1 MKPKFA
7 ENLSGKRN
15 KRSGVLVEG
24 TKRQRKLNSVTLIT
38 LHVLSLRPDVDYSR
52 YTIFYVNAYLQDTCS
67 LFNFYDLVYYILYD
81 LCFLTSLPIRLI
93 GESGLQLCCQEF
105 RVDLLVLNQISIMI
119 LSALLT
125 SVGINLG
132 LCFIFFTLYSI
143 LRKQPSN
150 ITVYAPRL
158 VLEGKHQEGGQFN
171 LESLLPSTSWV
182 RKAWEPS
189 EEEFLSTAGL
199 DAFVFMRIFVF
210 SLKVFTFGGIVG
222 ILFLIPINYEGTQLR
237 DNSNFQN
244 MSLDSF
250 SISNVNNGS
259 NRLWIHFCAAYVFTA
274 VVCILLYYEY
284 EYISSKRIACFY
296 SSKLEPRQFTILVRG
311 IPVPRGSSC
320 TDIVQRFFLEYH
332 PSTYLSHSVVR
343 RSSKLQILTTDA
355 ERLYK
360 RLTQLK
366 HKDDA
371 PQRHRRDG
379 CLGLF
384 GHKVDILDHYEK
396 TLGDIADNVRIE
408 QSSMAGKEVPAA
420 FVSFKSRFGAAIALN
435 IQEGVNP
442 TDWTTEQAPEPHD
455 VYWPFF
461 SVTFIRR
468 SISKLVAIVACN
480 ALTILF
486 LIPVA
491 LVQGLTHLDQLETMF
506 PSLRSMLRM
515 AVVTQVITGYLP
527 IQILQVFLSSVPPIM
542 IMLSSLQGYISWSQI
557 QKSACTKVLW
567 FTIWNIFFA
576 NVLSGSALY
585 RLTIFL
591 EPKEFPRVLAEAVP
605 AQASFF
611 IAYVVTFGWT
621 AIASELF
628 QLFPLLFN
636 YINRIFVGVSDDDDF
651 EAPSIPYHSEIP
663 RILFFGLLGVTYFIL
678 APLILPFLLVY
689 FCLGYIIYRNQLLNV
704 YVPKYQTGGEFWPT
718 VHNYTIF
725 SLVLMHIIVIGI
737 FGLKKLPL
745 AAALTLPLPIF
756 TLLFNEYCQKRFFPI
771 FKAYP
776 GECLIKKDREDQN
789 DPNMSEFYDKLANA
803 YNDPALRPIKYS
815 GANGSHRVPLLHSS
829 EV

>member
-1 MKPKFA
+1 MDACYAVP
-7 ENLSGKRN
+7 LS
-15 KRSGVLVEG
+15 SM
-24 TKRQRKLNSVTLIT
+24 
-38 LHVLSLRPDVDYSR
+38 
-52 YTIFYVNAYLQDTCS
+52 
-67 LFNFYDLVYYILYD
+67 
-81 LCFLTSLPIRLI
+81 
-93 GESGLQLCCQEF
+93 
-105 RVDLLVLNQISIMI
+105 VDLQALRQISTMI

-132 LCFIFFTLYSI
+132 LCFIFFTLYYI
-143 LRKQPSN
+143 LSKLPGN
-150 ITVYAPRL
+150 IPVYAPRL
-158 VLEGKHQEGGQFN
+158 VAEGKRQEGSQFN
-171 LESLLPSTSWV
+171 LESLLPTTTASWV
-182 RKAWEPS
+182 RKAWETS

-210 SLKVFTFGGIVG
+210 SLKIFTFGGIVG
-222 ILFLIPINYEGTQLR
+222 LLILLPINYMGTQLR
-237 DNSNFQN
+237 DDSDFQN
-244 MSLDSF
+244 KSLDSF

-259 NRLWIHFCAAYVFTA
+259 NRLWIHFFAAYVFTG
-274 VVCILLYYEY
+274 VVCILLYCEY
-284 EYISSKRIACFY
+284 KYISSKRIACFY
-296 SSKLEPRQFTILVRG
+296 SSKPEPHHFTILVRG
-311 IPVPRGSSC
+311 IPVPLGSTC
-320 TDIVQRFFLEYH
+320 TDFVEGFFQEYH
-332 PSTYLSHSVVR
+332 PSTYHSHSVVR
-343 RSSKLQILTTDA
+343 RSSKLQILYTDA

-366 HKDDA
+366 NKDNA
-371 PQRHRRDG
+371 AQRHRRDG

-384 GHKVDILDHYEK
+384 GHKVDMLDHYEK
-396 TLGDIADNVRIE
+396 TLGNIADNVRIE
-408 QSSMAGKEVPAA
+408 HSTLAGKEVRAA

-442 TDWTTEQAPEPHD
+442 TDWSTEQAPEPHD

-468 SISKLVAIVACN
+468 WISKLVAYVACN
-480 ALTILF
+480 VLTILF

-506 PSLRSMLRM
+506 PSLRCILRM
-515 AVVTQVITGYLP
+515 AVVSQVITGYFP
-527 IQILQVFLSSVPPIM
+527 ILILLMFLSFVPPIM

-557 QKSACTKVLW
+557 QKSACSKVLR
-567 FTIWNIFFA
+567 FTIWNIFFG
-576 NVLSGSALY
+576 NVFSGSALY

-621 AIASELF
+621 NIASELF
-628 QLFPLLFN
+628 QLIPLLCN
-636 YINRIFVGVSDDDDF
+636 YMNIFFVGESDDDDF
-651 EAPSIPYHSEIP
+651 EAPSIPYHKEIP

-704 YVPKYQTGGEFWPT
+704 YVAKYQTGGEFWPT
-718 VHNYTIF
+718 VHNYTVF

-745 AAALTLPLPIF
+745 GSALTLPLPIL

-776 GECLIKKDREDQN
+776 AECLIKKDREDQN
-789 DPNMSEFYDKLANA
+789 EPNMSEFYDKLAKA
-803 YNDPALRPIKYS
+803 YNDPALMPIKYS
-815 GANGSHRVPLLHSS
+815 GRFGSHKPLLQCSD
-829 EV
+829 V

>member
-1 MKPKFA
+1 
-7 ENLSGKRN
+7 
-15 KRSGVLVEG
+15 
-24 TKRQRKLNSVTLIT
+24 
-38 LHVLSLRPDVDYSR
+38 
-52 YTIFYVNAYLQDTCS
+52 
-67 LFNFYDLVYYILYD
+67 
-81 LCFLTSLPIRLI
+81 
-93 GESGLQLCCQEF
+93 
-105 RVDLLVLNQISIMI
+105 MI
-119 LSALLT
+119 LAALLT

-143 LRKQPSN
+143 LRKQPGN
-150 ITVYAPRL
+150 ISVYAPRL
-158 VLEGKHQEGGQFN
+158 VAEGKCQEGDQFN
-171 LESLLPSTSWV
+171 SACLLPTAGWV
-182 RKAWEPS
+182 RKAWETS

-199 DAFVFMRIFVF
+199 DAFVFMRIFVL
-210 SLKVFTFGGIVG
+210 SLKIFTFGAIVG
-222 ILFLIPINYEGTQLR
+222 LLILLPINYMGSQLR
-237 DNSNFQN
+237 DNSDFQN
-244 MSLDSF
+244 KSLDSF

-259 NRLWIHFCAAYVFTA
+259 NRLWIHFFAAYVFTG

-296 SSKLEPRQFTILVRG
+296 SSKPEPHHFTILVRG
-311 IPVPRGSSC
+311 IPVPLGSTC
-320 TDIVQRFFLEYH
+320 TDIVERFFQENH
-332 PSTYLSHSVVR
+332 PSTYHSHSVVR
-343 RSSKLQILTTDA
+343 RSSKLQILITDA
-355 ERLYK
+355 ERLYQ
-360 RLTQLK
+360 RLTQLE
-366 HKDDA
+366 HKDNA
-371 PQRHRRDG
+371 PQRHRCDG

-384 GHKVDILDHYEK
+384 GHKVDMVDNYEK

-408 QSSMAGKEVPAA
+408 QSLVAGKEVPAA
-420 FVSFKSRFGAAIALN
+420 FVSFKSRFDAAIALN

-442 TDWTTEQAPEPHD
+442 TDWITEQAPEPHD

-468 SISKLVAIVACN
+468 WISKLVAYVACN
-480 ALTILF
+480 VLTILF
-486 LIPVA
+486 FIPVA

-506 PSLRSMLRM
+506 PSLRCILRM
-515 AVVTQVITGYLP
+515 AVVSQVITGYLP
-527 IQILQVFLSSVPPIM
+527 ILILQMFLSFVPPIM
-542 IMLSSLQGYISWSQI
+542 IMLSSLQGYISWSQT
-557 QKSACTKVLW
+557 QKSACAKVLW
-567 FTIWNIFFA
+567 FTIWNIFLA

-621 AIASELF
+621 TIASELF
-628 QLFPLLFN
+628 QLIPLFYN
-636 YINRIFVGVSDDDDF
+636 YINKIFGGDNGGDDF

-663 RILFFGLLGVTYFIL
+663 RILFFGLLGVIFFIL

-704 YVPKYQTGGEFWPT
+704 YVAKYQTGGEFWPT
-718 VHNYTIF
+718 VHNDAIF

-737 FGLKKLPL
+737 FGMKKLPV
-745 AAALTLPLPIF
+745 ASALTLPLPIL

-776 GECLIKKDREDQN
+776 AECLIKKDREDRN

-803 YNDPALRPIKYS
+803 YNDPALMPIKYS
-815 GANGSHRVPLLHSS
+815 GRFGSHKLPLLQCS

>member
-1 MKPKFA
+1 
-7 ENLSGKRN
+7 
-15 KRSGVLVEG
+15 
-24 TKRQRKLNSVTLIT
+24 
-38 LHVLSLRPDVDYSR
+38 
-52 YTIFYVNAYLQDTCS
+52 
-67 LFNFYDLVYYILYD
+67 
-81 LCFLTSLPIRLI
+81 
-93 GESGLQLCCQEF
+93 
-105 RVDLLVLNQISIMI
+105 MI

-143 LRKQPSN
+143 LRKQAGN
-150 ITVYAPRL
+150 ISVYAPRL
-158 VLEGKHQEGGQFN
+158 VVEGKLQDDGRFN
-171 LESLLPSTSWV
+171 LDRLLPYAGWV
-182 RKAWEPS
+182 RRAWEPS
-189 EEEFLSTAGL
+189 DDEFLSIAGL

-222 ILFLIPINYEGTQLR
+222 ILFLLPINYMGTQLR
-237 DNSNFQN
+237 DDSEFQKK
-244 MSLDSF
+244 SLDSF

-259 NRLWIHFCAAYVFTA
+259 NRLWIHFCAAYVFTG

-284 EYISSKRIACFY
+284 EYISSRRIACFY
-296 SSKLEPRQFTILVRG
+296 SSKPEPHQFTILIRG
-311 IPVPRGSSC
+311 IPVPPGRTCNEAVES
-320 TDIVQRFFLEYH
+320 FFQEYH

-343 RSSKLQILTTDA
+343 RSSKLQILVTDA
-355 ERLYK
+355 ERLYR

-366 HKDDA
+366 HKDAA

-384 GHKVDILDHYEK
+384 GHKVDIVDQYEK
-396 TLGDIADNVRIE
+396 RLGDIADNVRIE
-408 QSSMAGKEVPAA
+408 QFSMVGKEVPAA

-442 TDWTTEQAPEPHD
+442 TDWITERAPEPHD

-468 SISKLVAIVACN
+468 WISKMVAFVASN
-480 ALTILF
+480 ALTLLF

-506 PSLRSMLRM
+506 PSLRGILRLT
-515 AVVTQVITGYLP
+515 VVSQVITGYLP
-527 IQILQVFLSSVPPIM
+527 IQILHMFLSFVPPVMIM
-542 IMLSSLQGYISWSQI
+542 ISSLQGYISWSQI

-585 RLTIFL
+585 RLTVFL

-611 IAYVVTFGWT
+611 IAYVVTSGWT
-621 AIASELF
+621 NIAIELF
-628 QLFPLLFN
+628 QMIPLFYN
-636 YINRIFVGVSDDDDF
+636 YINQIFYGHTDDDF

-663 RILFFGLLGVTYFIL
+663 RILFFGLLGITYFIL
-678 APLILPFLLVY
+678 SPLILPFLLVY

-704 YVPKYQTGGEFWPT
+704 YVPKFQTGGEFWPT

-725 SLVLMHIIVIGI
+725 SLLLMHIIVIGI

-745 AAALTLPLPIF
+745 ASASTLPLPIL

-771 FKAYP
+771 FKGYP
-776 GECLIKKDREDQN
+776 VECLIKKDREEQN
-789 DPNMSEFYDKLANA
+789 DPSMSEFYDKLASV
-803 YNDPALRPIKYS
+803 YNDPALMPIKYS
-815 GANGSHRVPLLHSS
+815 GRFGSHNSPLLHTS

>member
-1 MKPKFA
+1 
-7 ENLSGKRN
+7 
-15 KRSGVLVEG
+15 
-24 TKRQRKLNSVTLIT
+24 
-38 LHVLSLRPDVDYSR
+38 
-52 YTIFYVNAYLQDTCS
+52 
-67 LFNFYDLVYYILYD
+67 
-81 LCFLTSLPIRLI
+81 
-93 GESGLQLCCQEF
+93 
-105 RVDLLVLNQISIMI
+105 MI

-125 SVGINLG
+125 SVGINLS
-132 LCFIFFTLYSI
+132 LCFLFVALYSI
-143 LRKQPSN
+143 LRKQPGN
-150 ITVYAPRL
+150 IAVYAPRL
-158 VLEGKHQEGGQFN
+158 VAEGNFQEGGQFN
-171 LESLLPSTSWV
+171 LERLLPTAGWV
-182 RKAWEPS
+182 RKAWELS
-189 EEEFLSTAGL
+189 EDEFLSTSGL

-222 ILFLIPINYEGTQLR
+222 ILFLLPINYMGSQIR
-237 DNSNFQN
+237 DDSDFQN
-244 MSLDSF
+244 KSLDSF

-259 NRLWIHFCAAYVFTA
+259 NRLWIHFCAAYVFTG

-296 SSKLEPRQFTILVRG
+296 SSKPEPHQFTILVRG
-311 IPVPRGSSC
+311 IPVPPGSNC
-320 TDIVQRFFLEYH
+320 NDAVERFFMEYH
-332 PSTYLSHSVVR
+332 PSIYLSHSVVR
-343 RSSKLQILTTDA
+343 RSSKLQILITDA

-366 HKDDA
+366 HKNNA

-379 CLGLF
+379 CFGLF
-384 GHKVDILDHYEK
+384 GHKVDMLDHYEK

-408 QSSMAGKEVPAA
+408 QSSVAGKEVPAA
-420 FVSFKSRFGAAIALN
+420 FVSFKSRFGAAIALK

-442 TDWTTEQAPEPHD
+442 TDWITEQAPEPHD

-468 SISKLVAIVACN
+468 WISKLVAFVACN

-506 PSLRSMLRM
+506 PSLRGILRM
-515 AVVTQVITGYLP
+515 AVVSQVITGFLP
-527 IQILQVFLSSVPPIM
+527 IQILQVSLSFVPPIM

-591 EPKEFPRVLAEAVP
+591 EPREFPRVLAEAVP

-611 IAYVVTFGWT
+611 MAYVVTFGWT
-621 AIASELF
+621 TIASELF
-628 QLFPLLFN
+628 QLFPLFYN
-636 YINRIFVGVSDDDDF
+636 YINRIFVRDSDDDF

-663 RILFFGLLGVTYFIL
+663 RILFFGLLGITYFIL

-704 YVPKYQTGGEFWPT
+704 YVAKYETGGEFWPT

-745 AAALTLPLPIF
+745 ASGLTLPLPIL

-776 GECLIKKDREDQN
+776 AECLIKKDREDQN
-789 DPNMSEFYDKLANA
+789 DPNMSEFYDKLTNA
-803 YNDPALRPIKYS
+803 YNDPALMPIKYS
-815 GANGSHRVPLLHSS
+815 GRLGSHRSPLLVSS

>member
-1 MKPKFA
+1 
-7 ENLSGKRN
+7 
-15 KRSGVLVEG
+15 
-24 TKRQRKLNSVTLIT
+24 
-38 LHVLSLRPDVDYSR
+38 
-52 YTIFYVNAYLQDTCS
+52 
-67 LFNFYDLVYYILYD
+67 
-81 LCFLTSLPIRLI
+81 
-93 GESGLQLCCQEF
+93 
-105 RVDLLVLNQISIMI
+105 MI

-125 SVGINLG
+125 SVGINFG
-132 LCFIFFTLYSI
+132 LCSIFFTLYTI
-143 LRKQPSN
+143 LRKQPCN

-158 VLEGKHQEGGQFN
+158 VSQGKR
-171 LESLLPSTSWV
+171 SLPTTDWV
-182 RKAWEPS
+182 RKAWETS

-210 SLKVFTFGGIVG
+210 SLKIFTFGGIVG
-222 ILFLIPINYEGTQLR
+222 LLILLPINCMGSQLR
-237 DNSNFQN
+237 DDSVFQN
-244 MSLDSF
+244 KSLDSF

-259 NRLWIHFCAAYVFTA
+259 NRYHLFIRNCGLHSTIIFSISVIDFYLSYNMVTLIARFG
-274 VVCILLYYEY
+274 EY
-284 EYISSKRIACFY
+284 AYISSKRIACFY
-296 SSKLEPRQFTILVRG
+296 SSKPQPHHFSILVRG
-311 IPVPRGSSC
+311 IPVPLGSTCS
-320 TDIVQRFFLEYH
+320 DVVGRFFQEYH
-332 PSTYLSHSVVR
+332 PSTYHSHAAVR
-343 RSSKLQILTTDA
+343 RSSKLQILVTDA

-366 HKDDA
+366 NKDNA

-384 GHKVDILDHYEK
+384 GHKVDMLDHYEK

-408 QSSMAGKEVPAA
+408 QTSLAGKEVPAA

-435 IQEGVNP
+435 IQEGIDP
-442 TDWTTEQAPEPHD
+442 TDWITEKAPEPHD

-468 SISKLVAIVACN
+468 WISKLVAYVTWN
-480 ALTILF
+480 VLTILF

-506 PSLRSMLRM
+506 PSLRCILRM
-515 AVVTQVITGYLP
+515 AVVSQVITGYLP
-527 IQILQVFLSSVPPIM
+527 ILILQMFLFFVPPIM

-557 QKSACTKVLW
+557 QKSACCKVLW
-567 FTIWNIFFA
+567 FSIWNIFLA

-585 RLTIFL
+585 RLNIFL

-611 IAYVVTFGWT
+611 IAYVVAFGWT
-621 AIASELF
+621 NIASELF
-628 QLFPLLFN
+628 QLIPLLYN
-636 YINRIFVGVSDDDDF
+636 YINIFFVGDSDESGDDF

-663 RILFFGLLGVTYFIL
+663 RILFFGLLGVTYIIL

-689 FCLGYIIYRNQLLNV
+689 YCLGYIIYRNQLLNV
-704 YVPKYQTGGEFWPT
+704 YVAKHQTGGEFWPI

-737 FGLKKLPL
+737 FGLKKLPV
-745 AAALTLPLPIF
+745 ASASTLPLPIL

-771 FKAYP
+771 FKGYP
-776 GECLIKKDREDQN
+776 AECLIKKDRQDQN
-789 DPNMSEFYDKLANA
+789 NPNMSEFYDKLANA
-803 YNDPALRPIKYS
+803 YNDPALMPIKYS
-815 GANGSHRVPLLHSS
+815 GRFGSHKLPLLQSS
-829 EV
+829 DV

>member
-1 MKPKFA
+1 
-7 ENLSGKRN
+7 
-15 KRSGVLVEG
+15 
-24 TKRQRKLNSVTLIT
+24 
-38 LHVLSLRPDVDYSR
+38 
-52 YTIFYVNAYLQDTCS
+52 
-67 LFNFYDLVYYILYD
+67 
-81 LCFLTSLPIRLI
+81 
-93 GESGLQLCCQEF
+93 
-105 RVDLLVLNQISIMI
+105 MI
-119 LSALLT
+119 LAALLT
-125 SVGINLG
+125 SVVINLG
-132 LCFIFFTLYSI
+132 LCFIFFTLYSV
-143 LRKQPSN
+143 LRKQPGN

-158 VLEGKHQEGGQFN
+158 VSEGKRQEGDQFN
-171 LESLLPSTSWV
+171 LERLLPATTAGWV
-182 RKAWEPS
+182 RKAWETS

-210 SLKVFTFGGIVG
+210 SLKIFTFGGIVG
-222 ILFLIPINYEGTQLR
+222 LLILLPINCTGSQLH
-237 DNSNFQN
+237 DDSDFQN
-244 MSLDSF
+244 KSLDSF

-259 NRLWIHFCAAYVFTA
+259 NRCSPIHCVHKGYSIECHQIWPFSRLWIHFCAAYVFTG
-274 VVCILLYYEY
+274 VVCILLYDEY
-284 EYISSKRIACFY
+284 EHISSKRIACFY
-296 SSKLEPRQFTILVRG
+296 SSKPEPHHFTILVRG
-311 IPVPRGSSC
+311 IPVPHGSTC
-320 TDIVQRFFLEYH
+320 NDIVEHFFQEYH
-332 PSTYLSHSVVR
+332 PSTYHSHSVVR
-343 RSSKLQILTTDA
+343 RSSKLQILVTDA

-366 HKDDA
+366 DKDNA

-396 TLGDIADNVRIE
+396 TLGDIADNVRME
-408 QSSMAGKEVPAA
+408 QSSLAGKEIPAA

-442 TDWTTEQAPEPHD
+442 TDWSTEQAPEPHD

-468 SISKLVAIVACN
+468 WISKLVAYVACN
-480 ALTILF
+480 ILTILF

-491 LVQGLTHLDQLETMF
+491 LVQGLIHLDQLETMF
-506 PSLRSMLRM
+506 PSLRCILRM
-515 AVVTQVITGYLP
+515 AVVSQVITGYFP
-527 IQILQVFLSSVPPIM
+527 ILILQMFLSAVPPIM

-557 QKSACTKVLW
+557 QKSACSKVLW
-567 FTIWNIFFA
+567 FTIWNIFFT

-621 AIASELF
+621 NIASELF
-628 QLFPLLFN
+628 QLIPLLYN
-636 YINRIFVGVSDDDDF
+636 YINIIFVGDSDDDDF
-651 EAPSIPYHSEIP
+651 EAPSIQYHSEIP
-663 RILFFGLLGVTYFIL
+663 RILFFGLLGVIYFIL

-704 YVPKYQTGGEFWPT
+704 YMAKYQTGGEFWPT

-737 FGLKKLPL
+737 FGLKKLPI
-745 AAALTLPLPIF
+745 ASALTLPLPIL

-776 GECLIKKDREDQN
+776 AECLIKKDRQDQN
-789 DPNMSEFYDKLANA
+789 EPNMPEFYDKLVKA
-803 YNDPALRPIKYS
+803 YNDPALMPIKYS
-815 GANGSHRVPLLHSS
+815 GGSHKPLLPCAD
-829 EV
+829 V

>member
-1 MKPKFA
+1 
-7 ENLSGKRN
+7 
-15 KRSGVLVEG
+15 
-24 TKRQRKLNSVTLIT
+24 
-38 LHVLSLRPDVDYSR
+38 
-52 YTIFYVNAYLQDTCS
+52 
-67 LFNFYDLVYYILYD
+67 
-81 LCFLTSLPIRLI
+81 
-93 GESGLQLCCQEF
+93 
-105 RVDLLVLNQISIMI
+105 MI
-119 LSALLT
+119 LAALLT

-132 LCFIFFTLYSI
+132 LCFIFLTLYSI
-143 LRKQPSN
+143 LRKQPGN
-150 ITVYAPRL
+150 IAVYAPL
-158 VLEGKHQEGGQFN
+158 LISEGKHQEGHHFN
-171 LESLLPSTSWV
+171 LESLLPTAGWV
-182 RKAWEPS
+182 RRAWEPS
-189 EEEFLSTAGL
+189 EDEFLSTAGL

-210 SLKVFTFGGIVG
+210 SLKVFTFGSIVG
-222 ILFLIPINYEGTQLR
+222 IFFLLPINYMGTQLR
-237 DNSNFQN
+237 DNSDFQKK
-244 MSLDSF
+244 SLDAF

-259 NRLWIHFCAAYVFTA
+259 NRLWIHFCAAYVFTGG
-274 VVCILLYYEY
+274 VCILLYHEY
-284 EYISSKRIACFY
+284 AYISSKRIACFY
-296 SSKLEPRQFTILVRG
+296 SSKPEPHQFTILVRG
-311 IPVPRGSSC
+311 IPVPLGSTC
-320 TDIVQRFFLEYH
+320 NDAVERFFLEYH

-360 RLTQLK
+360 RLTKLK
-366 HKDDA
+366 HKDNTTS
-371 PQRHRRDG
+371 RHRRDG
-379 CLGLF
+379 CFGLF
-384 GHKVDILDHYEK
+384 GHKVDTLDHYEK

-408 QSSMAGKEVPAA
+408 QSSMSLGGKEVPAA

-442 TDWTTEQAPEPHD
+442 TDWITEQAPEPHD

-461 SVTFIRR
+461 SVTFIKRW
-468 SISKLVAIVACN
+468 ISKLVAFVACN

-506 PSLRSMLRM
+506 PSLRGILRL
-515 AVVTQVITGYLP
+515 AVVSQVITGYLP
-527 IQILQVFLSSVPPIM
+527 IQILQVFLSFVPPIM
-542 IMLSSLQGYISWSQI
+542 IMLSSLQGHISWSQI
-557 QKSACTKVLW
+557 QKSACSKVLW

-585 RLTIFL
+585 RLNYFL

-605 AQASFF
+605 VQASFF

-621 AIASELF
+621 NIASELF
-628 QLFPLLFN
+628 QLIPLAYN
-636 YINRIFVGVSDDDDF
+636 YINRTFIGDGDDDF

-663 RILFFGLLGVTYFIL
+663 RILFFGLLGVTYVIL

-725 SLVLMHIIVIGI
+725 SLILMHIIVIGI

-745 AAALTLPLPIF
+745 ASGLTLPLPIV

-771 FKAYP
+771 FRAYP
-776 GECLIKKDREDQN
+776 AECLIKKDREDQN
-789 DPNMSEFYDKLANA
+789 DPAMSEFYDKLTNA
-803 YNDPALRPIKYS
+803 YNDPALMPIKYPGGFSS
-815 GANGSHRVPLLHSS
+815 GRSPLLQRP